1 MDENTAT
8 QEFCNLQGFNVQTD
22 ICYLPG
28 HNGAGSCQFR
38 IGLIMNENGE
48 GDCGSSDTALGIGFN
63 NWAAGATCSCCQAGG
78 TCASYF
84 DVVARFY
91 VMTGYYIILL
101 TLGLPLPQVKQP

>member
-48 GDCGSSDTALGIGFN
+48 VI
-63 NWAAGATCSCCQAGG
+63 
-78 TCASYF
+78 
-84 DVVARFY
+84 
-91 VMTGYYIILL
+91 
-101 TLGLPLPQVKQP
+101 PLPR